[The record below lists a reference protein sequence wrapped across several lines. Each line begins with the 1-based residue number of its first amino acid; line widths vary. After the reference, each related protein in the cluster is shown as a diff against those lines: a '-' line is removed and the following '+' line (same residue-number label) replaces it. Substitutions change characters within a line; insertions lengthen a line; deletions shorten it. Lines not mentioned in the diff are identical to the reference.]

1 MNQEKEKFQLRNWEL
16 VSVNPNNRNWAW
28 SDYFNYW
35 AVSIQSVIG
44 FSLIA
49 SFYLLYD
56 LNSIIVLLG
65 CLIATFLVFIFANIM
80 GKTSQS
86 SGLPFPVILRLSMG
100 FNGARYIGMLRGLV
114 GIFMFGA
121 QTFFISK
128 SIGYLIRIIL
138 FQVDNQSFLLSNE
151 YMLMFFNGLNPLD
164 WFALFITLLF
174 QFFLFTKG
182 QEMNRIFLKFSAL
195 IVYFGLAIFFIM
207 IISENYS
214 ELINSLKLSTNVEN
228 VIAKKNLLPLFYITG
243 TMFAYFS
250 ILIVN
255 YGDFSRYAKNNK
267 EMKLG
272 NFSLI
277 INLVIFSF
285 FALLLTIGADIILT
299 KNSISTEKLLT
310 NPTDIIAK
318 FDNSILTLF
327 SLIFILI
334 SMLSTNL
341 IANYIPSQNALINFL
356 PNSLNIKRTSYII
369 IFFGFLVGGFWL
381 SIFSQSNTIFIID
394 NITVFFGPIFGIV
407 VADFYYIKKQKINH
421 KELFYPKENTE
432 YIYSSGWNYKAI
444 YSLIIGF
451 IFSAST
457 IWNVSLNSLQS
468 FGWIIGAFISFILYF
483 LLNNDQ

>member
-16 VSVNPNNRNWAW
+16 VSVNPNNKNWVW
-28 SDYFNYW
+28 SDYFNFW
-35 AVSIQSVIG
+35 AVSIQSIIG

-56 LNSIIVLLG
+56 LNSIIVLSG
-65 CLIATFLVFIFANIM
+65 CLAATFLIFIFTSII

-114 GIFMFGA
+114 GIFMFGV

-128 SIGYLIRIIL
+128 SIGYLIRIFL
-138 FQVDNQSFLLSNE
+138 YKMDNQILSNE
-151 YMLMFFNGLNPLD
+151 YLLIFFFGLNLLD
-164 WFALFITLLF
+164 WFSLFITLLF
-174 QFFLFTKG
+174 QLYLFTKG
-182 QEMNRIFLKFSAL
+182 PETNRIFIKFSAFF
-195 IVYFGLAIFFIM
+195 VYFGLIIFFIM

-214 ELINSLKLSTNVEN
+214 ELVNSLILSTNVEN
-228 VIAKKNLLPLFYITG
+228 VIAKKNVLPLFYITG
-243 TMFAYFS
+243 SMFAYFS
-250 ILIVN
+250 ILIVS
-255 YGDFSRYAKNNK
+255 YGDFSRYAMNKK
-267 EMKLG
+267 EMQIG

-277 INLVIFSF
+277 FNLIIFSF

-299 KNSISTEKLLT
+299 KNSISAEKILT
-310 NPTDIIAK
+310 NPNDIIAK
-318 FDNSILTLF
+318 FNNSVLTVF

-341 IANYIPSQNALINFL
+341 IANFIPSQNALINFL
-356 PNSLNIKRTSYII
+356 PNSLNLNKSSYII

-381 SIFSQSNTIFIID
+381 SIFSQTNIVFFFD
-394 NITVFFGPIFGIV
+394 NLTAFFGPIFGVV
-407 VADFYYIKKQKINH
+407 VADFYFVKQQKINH
-421 KELFYPKENTE
+421 KELFYPKDNTE
-432 YIYSSGWNYKAI
+432 YVYSAGWNYKAN

-457 IWNVSLNSLQS
+457 IWNPNLVFLES
-468 FGWIIGAFISFILYF
+468 FGWIIGAFISFVLYV
-483 LLNNDQ
+483 LLNND

>member
-1 MNQEKEKFQLRNWEL
+1 MNQEKEKFQLKNWEL
-16 VSVNPNNRNWAW
+16 VSVNPNNRNWVW
-28 SDYFNYW
+28 SDYFNFW
-35 AVSIQSVIG
+35 AISIQSVIG

-56 LNSIIVLLG
+56 LNSIIVLSG
-65 CLIATFLVFIFANIM
+65 CLIATFLVFIFTNIM

-100 FNGARYIGMLRGLV
+100 FNGARYIGMIRGLV

-138 FQVDNQSFLLSNE
+138 YQIDNQILSNE
-151 YMLMFFNGLNPLD
+151 YLLMFFYGLNPLD

-174 QFFLFTKG
+174 QIYLFTKG
-182 QEMNRIFLKFSAL
+182 PETNRIFIKFSAFF
-195 IVYFGLAIFFIM
+195 VYFGLVIFFII
-207 IISENYS
+207 IISENYN
-214 ELINSLKLSTNVEN
+214 ELVNSLILSTKIEN
-228 VIAKKNLLPLFYITG
+228 AISKNNILPLFYITG

-272 NFSLI
+272 NFSLV

-285 FALLLTIGADIILT
+285 FALFLTIGADIILT
-299 KNSISTEKLLT
+299 KNSISTERLLT
-310 NPTDIIAK
+310 NPTDVIAK
-318 FDNSILTLF
+318 FDNSVLTVF

-356 PNSLNIKRTSYII
+356 PNSLTLNKTGYII
-369 IFFGFLVGGFWL
+369 IFFGLIIGGLWL

-394 NITVFFGPIFGIV
+394 NLAAFFGPIFGVV
-407 VADFYYIKKQKINH
+407 VADFYYVKKQKINH
-421 KELFYPKENTE
+421 KELFYPIENTE
-432 YIYSSGWNYKAI
+432 YIYSAGWNYKAI
-444 YSLIIGF
+444 YSLIIGY

-457 IWNVSLNSLQS
+457 IWNVNLISLES
-468 FGWIIGAFISFILYF
+468 FGWIIGAFISFVLY
-483 LLNNDQ
+483 LILNNE

>member
-1 MNQEKEKFQLRNWEL
+1 MNQEKENFQLRNWEL
-16 VSVNPNNRNWAW
+16 VSVNPNNRNWVW

-35 AVSIQSVIG
+35 AISIQSVIG

-56 LNSIIVLLG
+56 LNSIIVLSG
-65 CLIATFLVFIFANIM
+65 CLIATFLVFIFTSII

-128 SIGYLIRIIL
+128 SIGYIIR
-138 FQVDNQSFLLSNE
+138 
-151 YMLMFFNGLNPLD
+151 
-164 WFALFITLLF
+164 FALFISLLF
-174 QFFLFTKG
+174 QLYLFTKVP
-182 QEMNRIFLKFSAL
+182 ETNRIFIKFSAFF
-195 IVYFGLAIFFIM
+195 VYFGLVIFFII
-207 IISENYS
+207 IISENYN
-214 ELINSLKLSTNVEN
+214 ELVNSLILSTNLEN
-228 VIAKKNLLPLFYITG
+228 AISKKNILPLFYITG

-277 INLVIFSF
+277 INLIIFSF

-310 NPTDIIAK
+310 NPTDIVAT
-318 FDNSILTLF
+318 FNNSTLTVF
-327 SLIFILI
+327 SLVFILV
-334 SMLSTNL
+334 SMFSTNL

-356 PNSLNIKRTSYII
+356 PNSLNLNRASYII
-369 IFFGFLVGGFWL
+369 IFFGLLIGGFWL
-381 SIFSQSNTIFIID
+381 SIFSQTNIIFIID
-394 NITVFFGPIFGIV
+394 NITGFFGPIFGV
-407 VADFYYIKKQKINH
+407 MVADFYYVKKQKINH

-468 FGWIIGAFISFILYF
+468 FGWIIGALISFILYF
-483 LLNNDQ
+483 LLNNEQ